1 MPVEVP
7 CGRCMAC
14 RLEKKRNW
22 AVRNTNESLCW
33 DDNCF
38 ITLTYNDDYLI
49 ENNPFESLMV
59 EDMQKFMKRLR
70 KHEQGT
76 NTIIHPRTKK
86 KYNPIR
92 HFYCGEYGEKTN
104 RPHWHAL
111 LFNYDFDDKEI
122 VSEDK
127 GYTEY
132 YSEKLQRLW
141 SDKNGPIGRVHIGDV
156 TFDSCSY
163 VSGYIVKKVTGEWA
177 EHQYQIID
185 PESGEVVGQKIP
197 EFQNMSR
204 DPGIGYYYYERFGKD
219 IYKTDSIVV
228 KGKEIRPP
236 KYYDKKFESEQ
247 PKKLEDLKRARKK
260 AINKLE
266 TTYERL
272 RVKEEVQKKKFDFHN
287 TRKL

>member
-1 MPVEVP
+1 
-7 CGRCMAC
+7 
-14 RLEKKRNW
+14 
-22 AVRNTNESLCW
+22 
-33 DDNCF
+33 
-38 ITLTYNDDYLI
+38 
-49 ENNPFESLMV
+49 MV
-59 EDMQKFMKRLR
+59 EDIQKFMKRLR
-70 KHEQGT
+70 KNEQGT
-76 NTIIHPRTKK
+76 NTIVHPRTKK

-122 VSEDK
+122 IGESK

-141 SDKNGPIGRVHIGDV
+141 SDKNGPIGHVHIGDV

-185 PESGEVVGQKIP
+185 PDSGEVIGQKVP

-204 DPGIGYYYYERFGKD
+204 DPGIGHYYYEKFGKD
-219 IYKTDSIVV
+219 IYNTDSIVV

-236 KYYDKKFESEQ
+236 KYYDKKFESEN
-247 PKKLEDLKRARKK
+247 PKRLEDLKRARKK
-260 AINKLE
+260 AINKEE

-287 TRKL
+287 SRKL